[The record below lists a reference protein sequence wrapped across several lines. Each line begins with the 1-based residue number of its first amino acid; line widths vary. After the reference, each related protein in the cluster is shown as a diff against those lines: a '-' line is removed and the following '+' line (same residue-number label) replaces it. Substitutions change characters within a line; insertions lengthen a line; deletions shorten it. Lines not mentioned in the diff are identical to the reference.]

1 MSDPL
6 SYVPY
11 VLAGVKLTIVLSIG
25 SLILSCLFGVFTT
38 AARLSSNWFLTILAQ
53 TYVSVIRGVP
63 ELVLML
69 LIFFGGQMLLN
80 DLAELPGWFSHV
92 DVDALTSSIFA
103 IGFIFGAYMS
113 EAFRGAY
120 LAIPKGQKAAAKSIG
135 LNHWVYSRVIVWP
148 QFLVHV
154 LPAFRNN
161 WLGILKT
168 TAFAAVVGV
177 HDLGWRAKGAASA
190 THKPF
195 YFLMLAAMVYLGFT
209 LLSERFFSTTL
220 RRIQRGWTS
229 I

>member
-1 MSDPL
+1 
-6 SYVPY
+6 
-11 VLAGVKLTIVLSIG
+11 
-25 SLILSCLFGVFTT
+25 
-38 AARLSSNWFLTILAQ
+38 
-53 TYVSVIRGVP
+53 
-63 ELVLML
+63 ML
-69 LIFFGGQMLLN
+69 LIFFGGQLLRN
-80 DLAELPGWFSHV
+80 DLAELTGWLSHV

-120 LAIPKGQKAAAKSIG
+120 LAIPKGQKDAAKSIG
-135 LNHWVYSRVIVWP
+135 LNHWVYLRVIVWP

-161 WLGILKT
+161 WLVILKT
-168 TAFAAVVGV
+168 TAFASVVGV
-177 HDLGWRAKGAASA
+177 HDLVWRAKGAASA

>member
-1 MSDPL
+1 MSETL

-11 VLAGVKLTIVLSIG
+11 VLAGVKLTI
-25 SLILSCLFGVFTT
+25 ILSLGSVTLACLFGVFTA
-38 AARLSSNWFLTILAQ
+38 AARLSPNWFLSMLAQ
-53 TYVSVIRGVP
+53 TYVSIIRGVP

-80 DLAELPGWFSHV
+80 DLAELTGWLDHI
-92 DVDALTSSIFA
+92 DVDALSSAIFA

-120 LAIPKGQKAAAKSIG
+120 LAIPKGQLDAAKSMG
-135 LNHWVYSRVIVWP
+135 LSQWVYLRIIVWP

-161 WLGILKT
+161 WLVILKT
-168 TAFAAVVGV
+168 TAFASVVGV
-177 HDLGWRAKGAASA
+177 HDLVWRAKGAASA

-195 YFLMLAAMVYLGFT
+195 YFLMLAALVYLGFT
-209 LLSERFFSTTL
+209 LVSERFFSATL
-220 RRIQRGWTS
+220 RRVQRGWTS

>member
-1 MSDPL
+1 MSETL

-11 VLAGVKLTIVLSIG
+11 VLAGVKLTI
-25 SLILSCLFGVFTT
+25 ILSLGSVTLACLFGVFGA
-38 AARLSSNWFLTILAQ
+38 AARLSPNWFLSMLAQ
-53 TYVSVIRGVP
+53 TYVSIIRGVP

-80 DLAELPGWFSHV
+80 DLAELTGWLDHI
-92 DVDALTSSIFA
+92 DVDALSSAIFA

-120 LAIPKGQKAAAKSIG
+120 LAIPKGQLDAAKSIG
-135 LNHWVYSRVIVWP
+135 LSQWVYLRIIVWP

-161 WLGILKT
+161 WLVILKT
-168 TAFAAVVGV
+168 TAFASVVGV
-177 HDLGWRAKGAASA
+177 HDLVWRAKGAASA

-195 YFLMLAAMVYLGFT
+195 YFLMLAALVYLGFT
-209 LLSERFFSTTL
+209 LVSERFFSATL
-220 RRIQRGWTS
+220 RRVQRGWTS